1 MTARIV
7 HHVWA
12 LLRREYVQ
20 RVKNKWFLIT
30 TLGFPLLIV
39 GLSFLPGYLVTSG
52 MEDGP
57 LSVGVVDGV
66 GLADVDLPTLVAR
79 ADSSVTVEILP
90 PDAGGDDFAARLGA
104 SPHDALLL
112 LDEAVLGGDDVRLV
126 ARTSVS
132 ERRQRALREAVRQAA
147 VQMQLRRA
155 GLGPEGAGAVYESS
169 RIGIDVER
177 VDREGTRSQEIASVL
192 GLVLTFVLYMM
203 FIIYG
208 QMITRGVLEEKT
220 SDIAEI
226 LVSSVRPWELML
238 GKILGI
244 GAMGLT
250 QIAIWATTLAG
261 LTLYGLAGSSTALS
275 EIGVDLSATSLP
287 LIRLGLAFIVFFL
300 LGYFLYAS
308 VFAAVGAIVGDQ
320 DDVQQVSFFPM
331 LLIIVPFILA
341 FSAAQAG
348 TADSTLMVAASYFPF
363 FTPILMLVRVTMG
376 AAAGWEV
383 LLSIAILLVSIV
395 GVAWLAGRIYRV
407 GILMKGKRPNLP
419 EVARWVRYG

>member
-1 MTARIV
+1 MNGRIV

-12 LLRREYVQ
+12 LVRREYVQ

-30 TLGFPLLIV
+30 TLGLPLLIV
-39 GLSFLPGYLVTSG
+39 GLSFLSGYLVTAG
-52 MEDGP
+52 VGDAP
-57 LSVGVVDGV
+57 VSVGVVDRV

-79 ADSSVTVEILP
+79 ADSSVAVELLP
-90 PDAGGDDFAARLGA
+90 SGAPGDGLAARLRT
-104 SPHDALLL
+104 SSHDALLL
-112 LDEAVLGGDDVRLV
+112 VDETVLAGEDVRLIT
-126 ARTSVS
+126 RTGIS
-132 ERRQRALREAVRQAA
+132 ERRLRALREELRQAA
-147 VQMQLRRA
+147 VQTSLRRA
-155 GLGPEGAGAVYESS
+155 GLDPEGARAVFESS

-177 VDREGTRSQEIASVL
+177 IDREGTRSQEIASAL
-192 GLVLTFVLYMM
+192 ALVLTFVLYMM

-250 QIAIWATTLAG
+250 QIAIWGVTLAG
-261 LTLYGLAGSSTALS
+261 VAAYGLAGSAVALS
-275 EIGVDLSATSLP
+275 ELGVDLSAISLP
-287 LIRLGLAFIVFFL
+287 LVRLGLAFLAFFV

-308 VFAAVGAIVGDQ
+308 VFAAVGAMVGDQ

-331 LLIIVPFILA
+331 LLIILPFFLA

-363 FTPILMLVRVTMG
+363 FTPILMLVRMTMG

-383 LLSIAILLVSIV
+383 LGSIVILLASIA

-407 GILMKGKRPNLP
+407 GILMKGKRPDLP
-419 EVARWVRYG
+419 EVARWIRYG

>member
-1 MTARIV
+1 MTARIL

-12 LLRREYVQ
+12 LVRREYVQ
-20 RVKNKWFLIT
+20 RVKNKWFVIT

-39 GLSFLPGYLVTSG
+39 GLSLLPGYLVTTGAEEGS
-52 MEDGP
+52 M
-57 LSVGVVDGV
+57 SVGVVGGV
-66 GLADVDLPTLVAR
+66 GLADVGLPTLVAR
-79 ADSSVTVEILP
+79 SDSSLTVEMLP
-90 PDAGGDDFAARLGA
+90 SDDGGDDFAARLRA
-104 SPHDALLL
+104 SPYDALLVV
-112 LDEAVLGGDDVRLV
+112 DEAVLEGGDVRLV
-126 ARTSVS
+126 ARTGVS
-132 ERRQRALREAVRQAA
+132 ERRQRALRDAVRQAA
-147 VQMQLRRA
+147 VQTQLRRA
-155 GLGPEGAGAVYESS
+155 GVGPEAAGAVYESS
-169 RIGIDVER
+169 RMGIDVER

-192 GLVLTFVLYMM
+192 ALVLTFVLYMM

-250 QIAIWATTLAG
+250 QIAIWTTTLAG
-261 LTLYGLAGSSTALS
+261 LTAYGLAGGATVLS
-275 EIGVDLSATSLP
+275 EVGVDLSAISLP
-287 LIRLGLAFIVFFL
+287 LIRLGLAFLAFFV

-348 TADSTLMVAASYFPF
+348 TAGSTLMVAASYFPF
-363 FTPILMLVRVTMG
+363 FTPILMLVRMTMG

-407 GILMKGKRPNLP
+407 GVLMKGKRPNLP